1 MNWVA
6 SFIGGPAYAVGAT
19 LLRHWK
25 WVALGSLAIFA
36 GIQTLRLS
44 WTQTAL
50 EKLTG
55 QIRVM
60 QAVTEETD
68 KRWRATENTWRVNTA
83 SIKKERDDEYKA
95 IAAERDAALSELR
108 NRPRRPAP
116 GTTEST
122 TNGQAASGCTG
133 AQLYGN
139 DAEFLIREAAR
150 ADGTRIALKACY
162 AQYDMI
168 AGGVE

>member
-1 MNWVA
+1 MNWLA
-6 SFIGGPAYAVGAT
+6 AFIGGPAYAAGAT

-36 GIQTLRLS
+36 GIQTLRLA

-50 EKLTG
+50 EKLTAK
-55 QIRVM
+55 IAVM
-60 QAVTEETD
+60 AAITNETD
-68 KRWRATENTWRVNTA
+68 KKWRATESTWKV
-83 SIKKERDDEYKA
+83 KA
-95 IAAERDAALSELR
+95 AQIVKDKDNEIQAIDAERDAAIAELR

-116 GTTEST
+116 GTAQSPA
-122 TNGQAASGCTG
+122 NGEAASGCTG
-133 AQLYGN
+133 ARLFGD

-150 ADGTRIALKACY
+150 ADTIRVALNACY

-168 AGGVE
+168 SEAP

>member
-1 MNWVA
+1 MNWLA
-6 SFIGGPAYAVGAT
+6 AFIGGPAYAAGAT

-50 EKLTG
+50 EKLTAK
-55 QIRVM
+55 IAVM
-60 QAVTEETD
+60 AAITNETD
-68 KRWRATENTWRVNTA
+68 KKWRATESTWKV
-83 SIKKERDDEYKA
+83 KA
-95 IAAERDAALSELR
+95 AQIVKDKDNEIQAIDAERDAAIAELR

-116 GTTEST
+116 GTAQSPA
-122 TNGQAASGCTG
+122 NGEAASGCTG
-133 AQLYGN
+133 ARLFGD

-150 ADGTRIALKACY
+150 ADTIRVALNACY

-168 AGGVE
+168 SEAP